1 MRIDSETYSIALR
14 VDDVN
19 YQGARP
25 EDQYLVREA
34 WAGYLDSLDHTVR
47 LGIFIMNKRVS
58 PEEFASDLLFREVP
72 GDERGNVLRREYNA
86 WTRSMLAKSSRS
98 VRRDRIITIAVSA
111 DTLERAVPRLSQE
124 ADSFLR
130 FMRDLGSAAHV
141 LDGQQ
146 RLDIIQPMP
155 RQAAPPGTA
164 NFERLS
170 GTVGL
175 TTRELVAP
183 SSVLTADGYRGD
195 PRMIVGRRWVK
206 TYDVTL
212 DGYGKTMNSRPTT
225 TTLRP

>member
-1 MRIDSETYSIALR
+1 MTSTTRERDPRTSISC
-14 VDDVN
+14 
-19 YQGARP
+19 ARRGR
-25 EDQYLVREA
+25 DTF
-34 WAGYLDSLDHTVR
+34 DSLDHTVR

-130 FMRDLGSAAHV
+130 FMRDLGSDAHV

-146 RLDIIQPMP
+146 RLDIIQTMT
-155 RQAAPPGTA
+155 RQDDTPGTA

-183 SSVLTADGYRGD
+183 SFCPHRRRL
-195 PRMIVGRRWVK
+195 PRRPPHDRRPS
-206 TYDVTL
+206 L
-212 DGYGKTMNSRPTT
+212 G
-225 TTLRP
+225 